1 MKSGIPLAD
10 IKVMSEEEVLE
21 YMLILGEMNAAQN
34 EAMGK

>member
-34 EAMGK
+34 DAMGK